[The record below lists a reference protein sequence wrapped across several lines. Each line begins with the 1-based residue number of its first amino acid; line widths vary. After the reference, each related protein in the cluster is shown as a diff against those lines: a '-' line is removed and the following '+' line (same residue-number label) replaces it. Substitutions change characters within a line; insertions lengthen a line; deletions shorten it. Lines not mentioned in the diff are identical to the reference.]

1 MDFLGKCVVW
11 IIGALLSGA
20 IYAGRALSFTF
31 MVYVRLK

>member
-20 IYAGRALSFTF
+20 IYAGGHYLLHLWF
-31 MVYVRLK
+31 M